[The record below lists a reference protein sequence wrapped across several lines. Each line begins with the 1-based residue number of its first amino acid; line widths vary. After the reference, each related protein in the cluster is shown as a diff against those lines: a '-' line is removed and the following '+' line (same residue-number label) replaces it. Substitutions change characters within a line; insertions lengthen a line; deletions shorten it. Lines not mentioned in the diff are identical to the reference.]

1 MQIMGVAMVR
11 ADPKGTPPQPVRP
24 ASTAGVRSLA
34 REPMVRKRAA
44 SPPAFAGEGAEAR
57 GLGRSH
63 KVTLEKGRGGRF
75 GSPSPFPAFTL
86 SRGVQPVTRADASRR
101 GRGDFLSLQPDCGR
115 GGIGGTHPAR
125 LYRSKGNPLK
135 SLQLR

>member
-34 REPMVRKRAA
+34 REPMVRERAA

-63 KVTLEKGRGGRF
+63 KVTLEKGRGSMFR
-75 GSPSPFPAFTL
+75 SPFPIPAFDPR
-86 SRGVQPVTRADASRR
+86 SRNTSGTRADASPR
-101 GRGDFLSLQPDCGR
+101 GTR
-115 GGIGGTHPAR
+115 
-125 LYRSKGNPLK
+125 
-135 SLQLR
+135 

>member
-34 REPMVRKRAA
+34 REPLVRKRAA

-63 KVTLEKGRGGRF
+63 TVTLEKGRGSMF
-75 GSPSPFPAFTL
+75 HSPFPIPAFDRSEAHTSDL
-86 SRGVQPVTRADASRR
+86 QSPMRSSYAD
-101 GRGDFLSLQPDCGR
+101 FC
-115 GGIGGTHPAR
+115 
-125 LYRSKGNPLK
+125 LK
-135 SLQLR
+135 TKKH